1 MPGPLALC
9 QADLACAVRSGP
21 IWFLRDPAGATP
33 VVMPGGFC
41 ALIAQFYPFTIAAT
55 ASGQGRLVVC
65 EADTPQQDPD
75 LGQPFFDRQG
85 QPTAA
90 LAEIMAGLGR
100 WQADHLPLRRAAQAL
115 DAEGLLVPCDP
126 VRASQSEGVP
136 LRMDLA
142 AYGALSDAAV
152 LRLHRSGAVRLAEAH
167 LLSCGPRAGGTD
179 LGVAQASGAVAPE
192 HGHAPKPDFD
202 ANMADFLGLMAD
214 QLETRA

>member
-33 VVMPGGFC
+33 VVLPGGFC

-65 EADTPQQDPD
+65 EADNPQQD

-90 LAEIMAGLGR
+90 LAGLVAGLGR

-115 DAEGLLVPCDP
+115 DAEALLVPCDP
-126 VRASQSEGVP
+126 VRAAQSGGVP
-136 LRMDLA
+136 LRIDLA

-152 LRLHRSGAVRLAEAH
+152 VRLHRSGGMRLAEAH
-167 LLSCGPRAGGTD
+167 LLSCGPRAVGTD
-179 LGVAQASGAVAPE
+179 PPIAQASGTDAPLQ
-192 HGHAPKPDFD
+192 GRASNPDID
-202 ANMADFLGLMAD
+202 AKMADFLGLMAD
-214 QLETRA
+214 ELEMRE